1 MESMSQALSDGI
13 FQVYVILRIS
23 DQLIP
28 RVKLDIF
35 VDPLRFKGNLLNLEA
50 EQWYVTM
57 R

>member
-23 DQLIP
+23 DLLIP

-35 VDPLRFKGNLLNLEA
+35 VDPLRFKGNLLNFEA

>member
-35 VDPLRFKGNLLNLEA
+35 VDPLRFKGNLLNFEA